1 MIYPNADKLEN
12 WGSKYSLVILAA
24 KRAKQLK
31 QGAKPLIR
39 TDSVNALTVA
49 LEEIAAEAISCSVPD
64 NDLPLVAQEEQEASQ
79 LLQPIP
85 EPTVG
90 LDREDADAELG
101 ETVLVGDDEG
111 DTASASDDEAQDEDG
126 ALQDDDELT
135 LGDGDDEEEDEAD
148 EDEEEADHDEDSDAD
163 VALLAEELQPKPRR
177 RGRKAALLDVTST
190 SEVLESEA
198 VFDEPVEDL
207 GKDTED

>member
-39 TDSVNALTVA
+39 TDSANALTIA

-79 LLQPIP
+79 LLAPT
-85 EPTVG
+85 EPRVD
-90 LDREDADAELG
+90 LEREDTDVEPG
-101 ETVLVGDDEG
+101 ETVLVGDDEE
-111 DTASASDDEAQDEDG
+111 DAASASDDEEHDEDVG
-126 ALQDDDELT
+126 LDEDDDLT
-135 LGDGDDEEEDEAD
+135 LVDGEDEEED
-148 EDEEEADHDEDSDAD
+148 EDEEEADHDEDAD
-163 VALLAEELQPKPRR
+163 SAVTLLAEELQPKPRK
-177 RGRKAALLDVTST
+177 RGRKAASVDESPVPD
-190 SEVLESEA
+190 VLESDA
-198 VFDEPVEDL
+198 VFEEPIEELDE
-207 GKDTED
+207 DTED